1 MENNYDVIVVGAG
14 NGGLTAAATTA
25 KAGLRTLLL
34 EKHNIPGG
42 CASSFRR
49 GRFEFEPSLH
59 ELCSVGSKE
68 NPYEIYNLF
77 EELGAKVDWHYEHN
91 LFRVIAKGKNGYDV
105 TLKGGVDGLCN
116 CLDEI
121 EPGSGPKVKAFL
133 NLKSKVDSAINY
145 IYAKK
150 GHPNKLVMILKHA
163 DFMRVASHSAEEV
176 MTALEIPQKIQNI
189 LNTYWCYLGIPT
201 DELSGMHFLN
211 LLYGYVK
218 FGAAMPHYRSHELSL
233 SIADVITKNGGE
245 IRYNSK
251 VTEFLYNE
259 EGRCIGVIANGQ
271 KLYAKEI
278 ISNIIPHNVYNMSSE
293 HVVSERSLKLAN
305 ARGMGMSFVTM
316 YIGLDCTPQELGIND
331 YTIFIQDDPTP
342 RRQYET
348 MNDGGFYIVNC
359 LNNVVKD
366 SSPEGSC
373 TLFVTIPMH
382 ADNLPA
388 DLQPCDYKKYKNNIA
403 EKFITDME
411 KTLGISVSEHIEE
424 ISIATPATFAR
435 YLDTPGGTAY
445 GYSLNRWDNLMS
457 RISAEKDDFQIQ
469 GLTFCGGHHT
479 RGDGFSSAYNTGS
492 AAGKKIVNKLKGGM

>member
-1 MENNYDVIVVGAG
+1 MKNNYDVIVVGAG

-25 KAGLRTLLL
+25 KAGLQTLLL

-68 NPYEIYNLF
+68 NPYEIYKLF
-77 EELGAKVDWHYEHN
+77 EELGAKVDWQYEHN
-91 LFRVIAKGKNGYDV
+91 LFRVIAKGTDGYDV
-105 TLKGGVDGLCN
+105 TLRGGVKGLCD

-121 EPGSGPKVKAFL
+121 EPGSGVKVKAFL
-133 NLKSKVDSAINY
+133 DLKVKVDAAINY

-150 GHPNKLVMILKHA
+150 GNPNKLVMILKHA

-176 MTALEIPQKIQNI
+176 MTALEIPKKIQNI
-189 LNTYWCYLGIPT
+189 LNTYWCYLGVPT

-211 LLYGYVK
+211 LLYGYVE

-251 VTEFLYNE
+251 VTQFLYDEN
-259 EGRCIGVIANGQ
+259 GRCVGVIANGE
-271 KLYAKEI
+271 KLYAKEV
-278 ISNIIPHNVYNMSSE
+278 ISNIIPHNVYNMSTDE
-293 HVVSERSLKLAN
+293 VVSERALKLAN
-305 ARGMGMSFVTM
+305 ARAMGMSFITIYLGM
-316 YIGLDCTPQELGIND
+316 DCSAEELGIKD
-331 YTIFIQDDPTP
+331 YTIFIQEDPSP
-342 RRQYET
+342 RKQYNT
-348 MNDGGFYIVNC
+348 MNDGSFYIVNC

-366 SSPEGSC
+366 SSPKESC
-373 TLFVTIPMH
+373 TLFITVPMQ
-382 ADNLPA
+382 ADNIPQ
-388 DLQPCDYKKYKNNIA
+388 DMEPSQYKKYKNEIA
-403 EKFITDME
+403 KKIILDME
-411 KTLGISVSEHIEE
+411 NTLGISVTPHIEE
-424 ISIATPATFAR
+424 ISIASPATFAR

-445 GYSLNRWDNLMS
+445 GYSLNRWDNIMV
-457 RISAEKDDFQIQ
+457 RISSEKDDFTIP

-492 AAGKKIVNKLKGGM
+492 AAGKKVVNKLKGGA

>member
-1 MENNYDVIVVGAG
+1 MKPTYDVIVVGAG

-68 NPYEIYNLF
+68 NPYEIYKLF
-77 EELGAKVDWHYEHN
+77 EDLGAKVDWHYEHN
-91 LFRVIAKGKNGYDV
+91 LFRVIAKGPEAYDI
-105 TLKGGVDGLCN
+105 TLKGGIDGLCD
-116 CLDEI
+116 CLDTI

-133 NLKSKVDSAINY
+133 ALKSKVDAAINY
-145 IYAKK
+145 IYKTK

-176 MTALEIPQKIQNI
+176 MTALGISTKIQNI

-211 LLYGYVK
+211 LLYGYVA

-233 SIADVITKNGGE
+233 SLADVITGNNGE

-251 VTEFLYNE
+251 VTEFLYDE
-259 EGRCIGVIANGQ
+259 TGKCVGVVANGE

-278 ISNIIPHNVYNMSSE
+278 ISNIIPNNVYHMSSPDI
-293 HVVSERSLKLAN
+293 VSERSLKLAN
-305 ARGMGMSFVTM
+305 ARTLGMSFVTI
-316 YIGLDCTPQELGIND
+316 YLGLDCSAEELGIKD
-331 YTIFIQDDPTP
+331 YTIFIQKDSSP
-342 RRQYET
+342 RKQYEK
-348 MNDGGFYIVNC
+348 MNECSFYIVNC
-359 LNNVVKD
+359 LNNVVRD
-366 SSPEGSC
+366 SSPQGTC
-373 TLFVTIPMH
+373 TLFITVPMH
-382 ADNLPA
+382 ADNLPK
-388 DLQPCDYKKYKNNIA
+388 DLQPHQYKKYKNDLAGNIIA
-403 EKFITDME
+403 DLEN
-411 KTLGISVSEHIEE
+411 TLKLSVMEHIEE
-424 ISIATPATFAR
+424 LSIATPATFAN

-445 GYSLNRWDNLMS
+445 GYALHRWDNLMV
-457 RISAEKDDFQIQ
+457 RISSEKEDFQIP

-479 RGDGFSSAYNTGS
+479 RGDGYSSAYNTGS
-492 AAGKKIVNKLKGGM
+492 AAGKKVIAKLKGGM